1 MDQTLQPK
9 RPFCELLSAYE
20 AAIDLLST
28 LASLSQNEQAN
39 EQAKVILTVLLAR
52 DEIQTHLLQG
62 GITAEDILKLKS
74 LDAKLETHQTVIQSF
89 SHVPQWRNLYGPSEE
104 AWWWKVSPPAAK
116 VRASQYDWL
125 WNGLSVA
132 FLAVSASL
140 IKNTASR
147 FWGGDLASA
156 GTLTLAAQ
164 STLTLIVGKGVL
176 TKAGREGWEK
186 FLRQRGIAE
195 HHWQEWSCG
204 AAAGV
209 LLVIGS
215 LHAFLPAIAIT
226 YNNRGE
232 NHYLDNRLAS
242 ALGNYQVA
250 LNLRPDYPEA
260 HYKLG
265 LVYEDLQQEDEAI
278 AAYRFVVERDVE
290 SVDELIWLKANNNLA
305 RLYILQ
311 GDTRDAVPLLIQ
323 SLNAVMAETSTTDAT
338 FAKINYSLLKN
349 LGWARLV
356 QTRYSEAETHLD
368 EAIRLLETT
377 LPPETAVRNRGSSY
391 CLMAQVL
398 DAQARTVD
406 ADRVWE
412 TCLIEANI
420 GNPDEDTWIG
430 VYEQR
435 SPSFLPEPSEE
446 APSESP

>member
-1 MDQTLQPK
+1 MLT
-9 RPFCELLSAYE
+9 AYE
-20 AAIDLLST
+20 AAIAPLNSFSSIT
-28 LASLSQNEQAN
+28 PAEQSKA
-39 EQAKVILTVLLAR
+39 ILTVLLAR
-52 DEIQTHLLQG
+52 DEIQTRLLHGQ
-62 GITAEDILKLKS
+62 ITAEELLRLEALDIDLK
-74 LDAKLETHQTVIQSF
+74 THQTLIESYDQL
-89 SHVPQWRNLYGPSEE
+89 PKWRDLYQPSEA
-104 AWWWKVSPPAAK
+104 AWWWTVPTSLEVEKA
-116 VRASQYDWL
+116 QQLDWL
-125 WNGLSVA
+125 WNGLSIA

-140 IKNTASR
+140 ILNTASR
-147 FWGGDLASA
+147 FWGSDLASA

-164 STLTLIVGKGVL
+164 SALTLIVGKGAL
-176 TKAGREGWEK
+176 TQSGREGWEK
-186 FLRQRGIAE
+186 FLKQRGIAE
-195 HHWQEWSCG
+195 HHWQEWSC
-204 AAAGV
+204 AAAGGV
-209 LLVIGS
+209 LVVVGG
-215 LHAFLPAIAIT
+215 LHIALPAIAIA
-226 YNNRGE
+226 YNDRGE
-232 NHYLDNRLAS
+232 NHYLNNRLAS

-260 HYKLG
+260 HYNLG
-265 LVYEDLQQEDEAI
+265 VVYEDLQQEDEAI

-290 SVDELIWLKANNNLA
+290 SVDELTWLKANNNLA

-323 SLNAVMAETSTTDAT
+323 SLNAIVAETSTTDT
-338 FAKINYSLLKN
+338 EFVKINYSLLKN

-356 QTRYSEAETHLD
+356 QTRYAEAETRLD
-368 EAIRLLETT
+368 EAIRLLEAA

-398 DAQARTVD
+398 DAQARTAD

-420 GNPDEDTWIG
+420 GNPDEDAWIG